1 MKREN
6 RHIGRIAQVASMT
19 AGALMGLSLVLPS
32 HAALNSVGTRS
43 EALAGAIAGSEDGR
57 KAIERYL
64 DSGGLPADMAG
75 RAATLIRDLQ
85 RSEIVVDPAILR
97 QAADRISAA
106 ASRSFASAQVFKA
119 KVTTGFELGQRR
131 LGFDFGPPD
140 SAVQPGFIKVSPRSE
155 WVKGG
160 QMAAMRR
167 PEGAALLRDGLVNV
181 RRINL
186 PVPDGEYRVMVMT
199 DDVGVTENNMSP
211 FGENMKI
218 NGARIRMP
226 EVDPKAW
233 VDTAFLAEPNEYFG
247 QEGDRA
253 AESVR
258 RRPSAQT
265 RTTGGVTLV
274 HAVVEGGQ
282 LSITFD
288 KNQGFNTY
296 VTGVIV
302 EPVGEESI
310 FTGSPE
316 VRRIVFADKEDVNK
330 AEEVVSEAV
339 AQLLSSSASDD
350 AGATGIDEDVLNNTE
365 PVIELDDPV
374 SPN

>member
-1 MKREN
+1 MEPKTQHMKL
-6 RHIGRIAQVASMT
+6 IALAAAVTLSVT
-19 AGALMGLSLVLPS
+19 AAMPS
-32 HAALNSVGTRS
+32 QAALNAVGTRS

-85 RSEIVVDPAILR
+85 RSEIVVDPGILR
-97 QAADRISAA
+97 EAADRISSA
-106 ASRSFASAQVFKA
+106 ASKSFASAQVFKV
-119 KVTTGFELGQRR
+119 KMTSGFDLGERR

-140 SAVQPGFIKVSPRSE
+140 SSVQPGFQKVTARSD
-155 WVKGG
+155 WVRGG
-160 QMAAMRR
+160 GMAGLRR
-167 PEGAALLRDGLVNV
+167 PEGAALLRDGLLNV
-181 RRINL
+181 RRIEL
-186 PVPDGEYRVMVMT
+186 PIPDGEYRVMILT

-211 FGENMKI
+211 FGKNMKV

-226 EVDPKAW
+226 EVEPKAW
-233 VDTAFLAEPNEYFG
+233 VDQAYLAEPNDYFG
-247 QEGDRA
+247 RDGAERA
-253 AESVR
+253 DAVR
-258 RRPSAQT
+258 RRPSAQA
-265 RTTGGVTLV
+265 RSTGGVTLV
-274 HAVVEGGQ
+274 HAVVENGK
-282 LSITFD
+282 LLITFD

-302 EPVGEESI
+302 EPVSEESI

-330 AEEVVSEAV
+330 AEEVVSKAV
-339 AQLLSSSASDD
+339 AQLLSSSGPDGSDEF
-350 AGATGIDEDVLNNTE
+350 AINEDVLSNTE

>member
-1 MKREN
+1 MEAKKT
-6 RHIGRIAQVASMT
+6 HIRKIAL
-19 AGALMGLSLVLPS
+19 AGAAVLTMMATLPS
-32 HAALNSVGTRS
+32 QAALNAVGTRS

-85 RSEIVVDPAILR
+85 RSEIVVDPGVLR
-97 QAADRISAA
+97 DAADRISAA
-106 ASRSFASAQVFKA
+106 ASRSFASAQVFKV
-119 KVTTGFELGQRR
+119 KMTSGFELGDRR

-140 SAVQPGFIKVSPRSE
+140 AAVQPGFQKVTSRSE
-155 WVKGG
+155 WVHGG
-160 QMAAMRR
+160 GMTAMRR
-167 PEGAALLRDGLVNV
+167 PEGAALLRDGLLNV
-181 RRINL
+181 RRIEL
-186 PVPDGEYRVMVMT
+186 PVPDGEYRVMIMT
-199 DDVGVTENNMSP
+199 DDVGVTESNMSP
-211 FGENMKI
+211 FGKNMKV
-218 NGARIRMP
+218 NDARIRMP

-233 VDTAFLAEPNEYFG
+233 VDVAYLAEPNDYFG
-247 QEGDRA
+247 RDGDERA
-253 AESVR
+253 ERVR
-258 RRPSAQT
+258 RRPSAQA
-265 RTTGGVTLV
+265 RSTGGVTLV
-274 HAVVEGGQ
+274 HAVVEGGK
-282 LSITFD
+282 LRIIFD

-339 AQLLSSSASDD
+339 AQLLSSSGPDGSDD
-350 AGATGIDEDVLNNTE
+350 RAIDEDVLSNTE